1 MVGRKGAQHTFPV
14 ITHQKVPISNEK
26 QGALSLSGTTVSLN
40 TQASISPSVLSHFP
54 YSVLIQHRH
63 FEWVIITVSVSKW
76 HVNTLGSSLMNT
88 TNSLLQREEIL
99 LLNIKS
105 PLEIRI

>member
-1 MVGRKGAQHTFPV
+1 MVGRRGAQHTFPV
-14 ITHQKVPISNEK
+14 ITHQKVPISDEK

-63 FEWVIITVSVSKW
+63 FEWVIITVAVSKW
-76 HVNTLGSSLMNT
+76 HVNTLRILTHEYNKLSSTKGRNT
-88 TNSLLQREEIL
+88 IAEY
-99 LLNIKS
+99 
-105 PLEIRI
+105 